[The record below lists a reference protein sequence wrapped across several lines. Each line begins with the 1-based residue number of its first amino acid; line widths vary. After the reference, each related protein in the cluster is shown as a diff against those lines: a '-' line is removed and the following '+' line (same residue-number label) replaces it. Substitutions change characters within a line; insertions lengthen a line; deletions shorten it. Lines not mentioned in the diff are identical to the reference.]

1 MATPFDYNGDGFSD
15 VFWVNGVTGQ
25 NIIWNMV
32 NDTFNSQ
39 QVPAGITVPD
49 NAISISGDFNGNGT
63 TDVSDTVRRELASLL
78 DHHSRAG
85 IFLEQPVASALPVLR
100 TVMV

>member
-25 NIIWNMV
+25 NLIWNMV

-49 NAISISGDFNGNGT
+49 NAISISGDFNGNEHH
-63 TDVSDTVRRELASLL
+63 RRFPIEL
-78 DHHSRAG
+78 HHRTKPPTFCSPMTNPRPCPCQRHFRERVG
-85 IFLEQPVASALPVLR
+85 LPR
-100 TVMV
+100 